1 MNGATP
7 IQFTII
13 TPSLNYAR
21 YIRECLDSV
30 KNQEGVSFE
39 HLVFDAGSTDGTIK
53 ILREYPHIALTVE
66 PDRGMA
72 DAINKGFRKAR
83 GEWIMWLNS
92 DDRLL
97 PGALKSVWDFASEH
111 PEADVIHG
119 AWNFIDADGRFKRA
133 MKAIP
138 FRLSILVG
146 YGCYIASTALFLRRR
161 TTIGE
166 GFLLDDR
173 FRCVMDGEYY
183 ARLGRAGKVFCNYN
197 RPLAEFRQHEDSLSS
212 LRLSKLGIDDWL
224 RREQNRAESVAIR
237 RAYGFSPFR
246 TDRWNGVSDA
256 FLAEFHRLRKGL
268 LGKLTPWEK

>member
-1 MNGATP
+1 MEMDNP
-7 IQFTII
+7 QFTIV
-13 TPSLNYAR
+13 TPSYNYAK

-30 KNQEGVSFE
+30 HNQEGVTFE
-39 HLVFDAGSTDGTIK
+39 HLVFDAGSTDGTLD
-53 ILREYPHIALTVE
+53 ILRTYSGIDLSVE
-66 PDRGMA
+66 PDKGMS

-83 GEWIMWLNS
+83 GEWVMWLNS

-97 PGALKSVWDFASEH
+97 PGALKSVWNFAREH

-119 AWNFIDADGRFKRA
+119 AWNFIDADGHFKRA

-161 TTIGE
+161 TTIDE
-166 GFLLDDR
+166 GFLLNDR

-183 ARLGRAGKVFCNYN
+183 VRLGRAGKVFRNYN
-197 RPLAEFRQHEDSLSS
+197 RLLAEFRQHEESLSS
-212 LRLSKLGIDDWL
+212 LRLSKLGIEDWL
-224 RREQNRAESVAIR
+224 RRERNRAESVAIR

-246 TDRWNGVSDA
+246 TDRWNEVSDA
-256 FLAEFHRLRKGL
+256 FLAEFYRLRKCL
-268 LGKLTPWEK
+268 LSSMTPWSEK